1 MSREGNSKVKK
12 IKSRG
17 CYIATSLML
26 ATVIF
31 AGCGKVSPE
40 EQAKKANE
48 LFLEEMESYTSSILD
63 ELGLEELRS
72 YIQENTFH
80 SYLDL
85 SATTPGNGD
94 VDSVN
99 ISVKLDTI
107 NDIPNKAFD
116 TNVELGAYGVGLSL
130 GNIIYSDS
138 KVYLESDKF
147 LGEDVYSFAC
157 DNFIDNYNNSAWS
170 SLTGVKIDDEYDFT
184 NASTTQVDGLKEL
197 STELIENLKASTSYT
212 ALKEKKTI
220 ELDEK
225 ETKCSG
231 IEATIDKDD
240 ASKALKTYING
251 LSELVNSYGS
261 DELEQYFDGLKDIE
275 LYDNMVFDIYIDS
288 KGRMVN
294 VSTPN
299 DIELTGGIISFD
311 ISLTGNDRRADDID
325 GEIYVKQNDSIRRIT
340 IQRRADIG
348 NVEYNDELK
357 IVMENNTDEDILNLT
372 CTNDWNKED
381 LAFEIS
387 ASLLEDGDEV
397 AGVYADGSFSN
408 VVKGEACTLNISN
421 VKFVDDGTNSLIASV
436 ELKIEPT
443 DDTVEIPETSIDLLG
458 MSQSDITG
466 LLYGIIVKFS
476 QIGIY

>member
-1 MSREGNSKVKK
+1 
-12 IKSRG
+12 
-17 CYIATSLML
+17 
-26 ATVIF
+26 
-31 AGCGKVSPE
+31 
-40 EQAKKANE
+40 
-48 LFLEEMESYTSSILD
+48 
-63 ELGLEELRS
+63 
-72 YIQENTFH
+72 
-80 SYLDL
+80 
-85 SATTPGNGD
+85 
-94 VDSVN
+94 
-99 ISVKLDTI
+99 
-107 NDIPNKAFD
+107 
-116 TNVELGAYGVGLSL
+116 
-130 GNIIYSDS
+130 
-138 KVYLESDKF
+138 
-147 LGEDVYSFAC
+147 
-157 DNFIDNYNNSAWS
+157 
-170 SLTGVKIDDEYDFT
+170 
-184 NASTTQVDGLKEL
+184 
-197 STELIENLKASTSYT
+197 
-212 ALKEKKTI
+212 
-220 ELDEK
+220 
-225 ETKCSG
+225 
-231 IEATIDKDD
+231 
-240 ASKALKTYING
+240 
-251 LSELVNSYGS
+251 
-261 DELEQYFDGLKDIE
+261 
-275 LYDNMVFDIYIDS
+275 MVFDIYIDS

-357 IVMENNTDEDILNLT
+357 IVMENNTDEGILNLT

-397 AGVYADGSFSN
+397 AGVYADGSFSD